1 MDLITYLGKLISERT
16 FKAELNPIK
25 LISKDETSIPKDKT
39 ITPKKETPTK
49 TKYKVNEKG
58 LNKFFPKEMNW
69 LNWKDKGFRDALL
82 DSQIWTES
90 RGNPNAVGPMTRYG
104 VRAIGLAQ
112 FMPGTWE
119 SMKKRGWI
127 DKDAK
132 RTDPKASIKA
142 QKEYMTWLYDRPD
155 IKSSTTPED
164 KHARALASYNAGYG
178 TLTKAVSKANNEG
191 GDWLKYMPK
200 ESQNYVKKTMD
211 KTEEE
216 YFKNKE
222 NYISKYNRD

>member
-1 MDLITYLGKLISERT
+1 MDLISYLRALIAERT
-16 FKAELNPIK
+16 FEAKHDPTK
-25 LISKDETSIPKDKT
+25 LVPKDKANIAKDKT
-39 ITPKKETPTK
+39 VAPKKETPTE
-49 TKYKVNEKG
+49 TKYKVDEKG

-69 LNWKDKGFRDALL
+69 LNWEDKGFRDALL
-82 DSQIWTES
+82 DSQVWTES
-90 RGNPNAVGPMTRYG
+90 RGNPNAVGPMTSYG
-104 VRAIGLAQ
+104 VKAVGLTQ

-155 IKSSTTPED
+155 VKASITPED
-164 KHARALASYNAGYG
+164 RYARTLASYNAGYG
-178 TLTKAVSKANNEG
+178 TLKKAVNKAGTKG
-191 GDWLKYMPK
+191 GYWLDYMPK
-200 ESQNYVKKTMD
+200 ESQNYVGQIMD

-216 YFKNKE
+216 YFKDKE